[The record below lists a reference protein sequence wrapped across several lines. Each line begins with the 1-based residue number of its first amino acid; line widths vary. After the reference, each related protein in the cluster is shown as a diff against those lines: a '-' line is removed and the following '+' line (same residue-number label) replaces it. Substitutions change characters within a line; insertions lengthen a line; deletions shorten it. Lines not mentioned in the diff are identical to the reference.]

1 MSTPL
6 VVQWLSIRLPVQGTQ
21 APSLAWEDSTGQG
34 VAKPM
39 GHNYR
44 TPRAESPHT
53 ATKSSPHTPLLE
65 EAGVQQWRPSTAGNK
80 QVNRTE
86 VFDI

>member
-1 MSTPL
+1 M
-6 VVQWLSIRLPVQGTQ
+6 VQWSSIRLPVRGTQ
-21 APSLAWEDSTGQG
+21 APSLVWEDSTGQG

-44 TPRAESPHT
+44 TPRT

-65 EAGVQQWRPSTAGNK
+65 KAGVPQQRRPSTAGNK
-80 QVNRTE
+80 QVNRTD
-86 VFDI
+86 VSDI

>member
-1 MSTPL
+1 M
-6 VVQWLSIRLPVQGTQ
+6 VQWFSIRLPVQGTQ
-21 APSLAWEDSTGQG
+21 APSLVWEDSTGQG

-44 TPRAESPHT
+44 TPRSESPRT

-65 EAGVQQWRPSTAGNK
+65 KAGVQQRRPSTAGNK
-80 QVNRTE
+80 QVNRTD
-86 VFDI
+86 VSDI